1 MNVSAPQTHGLAFF
15 SDKEKEKG
23 VWFFLFLFFCKQKK
37 ALQFGKMKEAV
48 VSPPPIQPVLSVRK
62 MGNDKNF
69 KTFGDSRKS
78 HANGSGPRFSFLFAS
93 RSVRAQP
100 LPPSPHHPPVFFA
113 FLWGVSR

>member
-1 MNVSAPQTHGLAFF
+1 MFRLPKPTAWLFF
-15 SDKEKEKG
+15 RTKRKRRG
-23 VWFFLFLFFCKQKK
+23 CGFFLFLFFCKQKK